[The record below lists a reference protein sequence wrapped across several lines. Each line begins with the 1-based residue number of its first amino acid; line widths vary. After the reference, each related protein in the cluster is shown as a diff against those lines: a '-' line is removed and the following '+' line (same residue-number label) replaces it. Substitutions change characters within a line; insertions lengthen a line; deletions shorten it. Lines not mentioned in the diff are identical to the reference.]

1 MGKIKVLQ
9 LCAVDFT
16 VKNLLLPLVHRLQK
30 EGFEVHILCS
40 NGTEVERL
48 KEKNY
53 RIKTVQILR
62 RISPLSNAISIIKIY
77 LYIKREKFHVVHV
90 HTPVAGILGR
100 IAAWLASVPLII
112 YTAHGFYFHDNM
124 SLCKRE
130 ILIAIEKVVGR
141 LFTNLIFTQSRE
153 DKELAINRG
162 IIAEDKIY
170 HIGNGVDIYKFNS
183 KNYVNKRSEIRNQLG
198 IDEDSKVIGFIGR
211 IVREKGIIELIN
223 AFQNVLKEVKKT
235 HLIIIGDSLESDRDL
250 NAKGE
255 VQDLIDNFNLRE
267 NIRFTGYRNNIN
279 ELLEAVDVFALPS
292 YREGMP
298 RSIIEAMAM
307 GKPVVATNI
316 RGCRE
321 EVVDGKTGYLVPV
334 KNVEKLALAILNIL
348 QDEQVAHKMG
358 REGRIRVE
366 KLFDEEKVLEKQ
378 VNIIKT
384 LLK

>member
-1 MGKIKVLQ
+1 
-9 LCAVDFT
+9 
-16 VKNLLLPLVHRLQK
+16 
-30 EGFEVHILCS
+30 
-40 NGTEVERL
+40 
-48 KEKNY
+48 
-53 RIKTVQILR
+53 
-62 RISPLSNAISIIKIY
+62 
-77 LYIKREKFHVVHV
+77 
-90 HTPVAGILGR
+90 VAGILGR
-100 IAAWLASVPLII
+100 IAAWLAGVPLII

>member
-1 MGKIKVLQ
+1 
-9 LCAVDFT
+9 
-16 VKNLLLPLVHRLQK
+16 
-30 EGFEVHILCS
+30 
-40 NGTEVERL
+40 
-48 KEKNY
+48 
-53 RIKTVQILR
+53 
-62 RISPLSNAISIIKIY
+62 
-77 LYIKREKFHVVHV
+77 
-90 HTPVAGILGR
+90 
-100 IAAWLASVPLII
+100 
-112 YTAHGFYFHDNM
+112 
-124 SLCKRE
+124 
-130 ILIAIEKVVGR
+130 
-141 LFTNLIFTQSRE
+141 LIFTQSRE